1 MCAPA
6 RAPELRLP
14 RHCLVWAAP
23 ELAEPADPRD
33 RTLVMEWLALGRPA
47 IVRRPLPGEAARL
60 LPLGIPL
67 PLAQGRR
74 RVALSAPPA
83 ALRRTEPPPRLADAL
98 GAAPDRWCRSLAE
111 LADALP
117 EARVYG
123 SLAWEWLTGE
133 GYLRPGSDLDLSVPV
148 VGRAAFDHALAV
160 LGSRADWTD
169 PRLDGELE
177 LPGGDGVAWR
187 ELLGGAA
194 LLLVKGGTDATLRP
208 RTALLDS
215 LDRDGAGP

>member
-1 MCAPA
+1 M
-6 RAPELRLP
+6 RLP

-23 ELAEPADPRD
+23 EWAEPADPRD
-33 RTLVMEWLALGRPA
+33 RALVMEWLALGRPA
-47 IVRRPLPGEAARL
+47 IVRRPLPGEAASRV
-60 LPLGIPL
+60 PLGIPL

-74 RVALSAPPA
+74 RVALSVPPA

-98 GAAPDRWCRSLAE
+98 GAAPDRWSRPLAE

-148 VGRAAFDHALAV
+148 AGRAALDRALAV
-160 LGSRADWTD
+160 LGERVAWAD

-187 ELLGGAA
+187 ELLTDAPR
-194 LLLVKGGTDATLRP
+194 LLVKGGTDATLRP
-208 RTALLDS
+208 RAALLAG
-215 LDRDGAGP
+215 LDAAP